1 MLARLRIPVKATME
15 RGRVTDP
22 VEPSDA
28 SRGAPTA
35 STHMAPDSFAGRVVL
50 VTGASSGIGRAIA
63 LEAAAAGADI
73 ALTYRAN
80 ERGARDV
87 ASLIAGMGR
96 RAEVLRLDIARP
108 EEVDGAGRWVRERFG
123 VVDAWINNAGADIL
137 TAGGA
142 SLSDREKLDLLL
154 TVDLRGSILASW
166 AAAAIMREQPHGGA
180 IVNMSWD
187 HVIAGMEGRNPQMYS
202 AVKGGV
208 QAFSKSLARSV
219 APTVRVNVVAPG
231 WIETSFG
238 AGLDP
243 ERYERVA
250 EGTPLRRWGRP
261 EDVAHAAVWLASP
274 GAAFLTGQVV
284 MVNGGIVM

>member
-1 MLARLRIPVKATME
+1 ME
-15 RGRVTDP
+15 RGGVIDP
-22 VEPSDA
+22 IEPNES
-28 SRGAPTA
+28 SRGAPRVT
-35 STHMAPDSFAGRVVL
+35 THIAPDSFAGKVVL
-50 VTGASSGIGRAIA
+50 VTGGSSGIGRAIA
-63 LEAAAAGADI
+63 LEAAAAGADV
-73 ALTYRAN
+73 ALTFRAN
-80 ERGARDV
+80 ERGAREVV
-87 ASLIAGMGR
+87 AAVAALGR
-96 RAEVLRLDIARP
+96 RAEVLRLDIAHP
-108 EEVDGAGRWVRERFG
+108 EEIEAAGRWVRERYG

-142 SLSDREKLDLLL
+142 ALSDREKLDLLL

-166 AAAAIMREQPHGGA
+166 EAAAIMRAQPSGGV

-219 APTVRVNVVAPG
+219 APRVRVNVVAPG
-231 WIETSFG
+231 WIETAFG

-243 ERYERVA
+243 DRYEWVA